1 MADEQQTTKDEGKKP
16 AAAKRTAAKAKKPTK
31 ATAAAASASTAKAKA
46 KMPAKATAASAS
58 GAAKPKAPAK
68 KRAVRRKAAPAA
80 AAPVVEAPVAE
91 AGPPVAVSA
100 NGSAR
105 SLPRLKA
112 LHISTVGP
120 ALIKEFNYSSP
131 MQVPTIEKIIVNIG
145 LGGEAITNPRALE
158 NASNDVSQIT
168 GQRPITNR
176 ARKSIANYKLREGMP
191 VGVSTTM
198 RGRRMWEFF
207 DRLVASALPRIR
219 DFRGLSRKSFDGR
232 GNYAIGFREQVMFP
246 EIDYNAVDRMRGLQV
261 VVTTTAPNDRE
272 GLRLLE
278 LLGMPFTKSGEGTV
292 G

>member
-1 MADEQQTTKDEGKKP
+1 MADTEEKTKSEDGKP
-16 AAAKRTAAKAKKPTK
+16 KRVRKATAKAKKPAS
-31 ATAAAASASTAKAKA
+31 ATAADEPKAKAKA
-46 KMPAKATAASAS
+46 KAKKPAKAAPATAT

-68 KRAVRRKAAPAA
+68 KRTTRRKAAPAA
-80 AAPVVEAPVAE
+80 VAAVADAPVAE
-91 AGPPVAVSA
+91 TGVAETGVSA
-100 NGSAR
+100 NGAAR

-145 LGGEAITNPRALE
+145 LGEALTNPRALE
-158 NASNDVSQIT
+158 NATNDISQIT

-278 LLGMPFTKSGEGTV
+278 LLGMPFTKTGEGTV

>member
-1 MADEQQTTKDEGKKP
+1 MADKEDTTKDEGKKP
-16 AAAKRTAAKAKKPTK
+16 AAARRSTAKAKKPP
-31 ATAAAASASTAKAKA
+31 AAAAKAKA
-46 KMPAKATAASAS
+46 KKPAKAAPAVAT

-68 KRAVRRKAAPAA
+68 KRTTRRKAAPAA
-80 AAPVVEAPVAE
+80 VEIAAADAPVVEAGAT
-91 AGPPVAVSA
+91 VSA

-105 SLPRLKA
+105 PLPRLKA

-145 LGGEAITNPRALE
+145 LGEALTNPRALE
-158 NASNDVSQIT
+158 NATNDVSQIT

-278 LLGMPFTKSGEGTV
+278 LLGMPFSKTGEGTV

>member
-1 MADEQQTTKDEGKKP
+1 MADTEEKTKSEDGKP
-16 AAAKRTAAKAKKPTK
+16 KRVRKAAAKAKKPAS
-31 ATAAAASASTAKAKA
+31 ATAAVEPKAKA
-46 KMPAKATAASAS
+46 K
-58 GAAKPKAPAK
+58 AKPKAPAK
-68 KRAVRRKAAPAA
+68 KRTTRRKAA
-80 AAPVVEAPVAE
+80 AAPVAVAE
-91 AGPPVAVSA
+91 APIAEVGVSA
-100 NGSAR
+100 NGAVR
-105 SLPRLKA
+105 PLPRLKA

-145 LGGEAITNPRALE
+145 LGEALTNPRALE
-158 NASNDVSQIT
+158 NATNDISQIT

-278 LLGMPFTKSGEGTV
+278 LLGMPFSKTGDGTL

>member
-1 MADEQQTTKDEGKKP
+1 MADTQDTTKSEDEKP
-16 AAAKRTAAKAKKPTK
+16 KRAKRT
-31 ATAAAASASTAKAKA
+31 TAKAKPAPKA
-46 KMPAKATAASAS
+46 KGVAKAETKPTAKA
-58 GAAKPKAPAK
+58 KAPAK
-68 KRAVRRKAAPAA
+68 KRATRAKAAPAA
-80 AAPVVEAPVAE
+80 AVATEAVAAAPVAE
-91 AGPPVAVSA
+91 APAASA
-100 NGSAR
+100 NGKLAM
-105 SLPRLKA
+105 PRLQA
-112 LHISTVGP
+112 LHVETVGP
-120 ALIKEFNYSSP
+120 ALIKEFSYSSP

-145 LGGEAITNPRALE
+145 LGGEALTNPRALE
-158 NASNDVSQIT
+158 NASGDISKIT

-246 EIDYNAVDRMRGLQV
+246 EIDYNAVDKLRGLQV

-278 LLGMPFTKSGEGTV
+278 LLGVPFAKTGDGTV
-292 G
+292 A

>member
-1 MADEQQTTKDEGKKP
+1 MADTEEKTTSEDEKPKRARRTTAKAAKP
-16 AAAKRTAAKAKKPTK
+16 AAKAEKAAAGSAKGAAKA
-31 ATAAAASASTAKAKA
+31 
-46 KMPAKATAASAS
+46 
-58 GAAKPKAPAK
+58 KAPAK
-68 KRAVRRKAAPAA
+68 KRATRAKAAPAA
-80 AAPVVEAPVAE
+80 AAPEAAVAE
-91 AGPPVAVSA
+91 APAA
-100 NGSAR
+100 TNGKLAM
-105 SLPRLKA
+105 PRLKA
-112 LHISTVGP
+112 LHIETVGP

-145 LGGEAITNPRALE
+145 LGEAIANPRALE
-158 NASNDVSQIT
+158 NASGDISKIT

-191 VGVSTTM
+191 IGVSTTM

-232 GNYAIGFREQVMFP
+232 GNYAIGFKEQVMFP
-246 EIDYNAVDRMRGLQV
+246 EIDYNAVDRLRGLQV

-278 LLGMPFTKSGEGTV
+278 LLGVPFAKTDDGTV
-292 G
+292 A

>member
-1 MADEQQTTKDEGKKP
+1 MADKQETTKDEGKKP
-16 AAAKRTAAKAKKPTK
+16 TAARRSTAKAKKPP
-31 ATAAAASASTAKAKA
+31 TAAAKAKA
-46 KMPAKATAASAS
+46 K
-58 GAAKPKAPAK
+58 
-68 KRAVRRKAAPAA
+68 KRTTRRKAAPAA
-80 AAPVVEAPVAE
+80 VAAAVVAPVAE
-91 AGPPVAVSA
+91 ADTTVYATGA
-100 NGSAR
+100 AR
-105 SLPRLKA
+105 PLPRLKA
-112 LHISTVGP
+112 LHINTVGP

-145 LGGEAITNPRALE
+145 LGEALTNPRALE
-158 NASNDVSQIT
+158 NATNDISQIT

-278 LLGMPFTKSGEGTV
+278 LLGMPFTKTGEGTV

>member
-1 MADEQQTTKDEGKKP
+1 MADTQDTTKSEDEKP
-16 AAAKRTAAKAKKPTK
+16 KRARRT
-31 ATAAAASASTAKAKA
+31 TAKAKPATKA
-46 KMPAKATAASAS
+46 KGEAKAKP
-58 GAAKPKAPAK
+58 AAKAKAPAK
-68 KRAVRRKAAPAA
+68 KRATRAKAAPTT
-80 AAPVVEAPVAE
+80 APVPETVVEGAVAE
-91 AGPPVAVSA
+91 APAAST
-100 NGSAR
+100 NGKLAM
-105 SLPRLKA
+105 PRLQA
-112 LHISTVGP
+112 MHIETVGP

-145 LGGEAITNPRALE
+145 LGGEALTNPRALE
-158 NASNDVSQIT
+158 NASGDIGKIT

-232 GNYAIGFREQVMFP
+232 GNYAIGFKEQVMFP
-246 EIDYNAVDRMRGLQV
+246 EIDYNAVDKLRGLQV

-278 LLGMPFTKSGEGTV
+278 LLGVPFAKTGDGTV
-292 G
+292 A

>member
-1 MADEQQTTKDEGKKP
+1 MADTQDTTKSEDEKP
-16 AAAKRTAAKAKKPTK
+16 KRAKRT
-31 ATAAAASASTAKAKA
+31 TAKAKPA
-46 KMPAKATAASAS
+46 AKA
-58 GAAKPKAPAK
+58 KAPAK
-68 KRAVRRKAAPAA
+68 KRATRAKAAPVAA
-80 AAPVVEAPVAE
+80 AVAE
-91 AGPPVAVSA
+91 APAVEATGAA
-100 NGSAR
+100 NGKLAM
-105 SLPRLKA
+105 PRLQA
-112 LHISTVGP
+112 LHIETVGP
-120 ALIKEFNYSSP
+120 ALIKEFSYSSL

-145 LGGEAITNPRALE
+145 LGEALTNPRALE
-158 NASNDVSQIT
+158 NDSSDISKIT

-232 GNYAIGFREQVMFP
+232 GNYAIGFKEQVMFP
-246 EIDYNAVDRMRGLQV
+246 EIDYNAVDRLRGLQV

-278 LLGMPFTKSGEGTV
+278 LLGVPFAKTDDGTV
-292 G
+292 A